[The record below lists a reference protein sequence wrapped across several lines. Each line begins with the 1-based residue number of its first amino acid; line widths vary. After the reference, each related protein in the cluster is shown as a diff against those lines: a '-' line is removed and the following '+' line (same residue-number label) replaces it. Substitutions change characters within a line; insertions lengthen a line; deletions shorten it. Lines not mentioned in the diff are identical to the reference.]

1 MIVPVTV
8 CIVTLPAAGAQD
20 DAATAAAA
28 AAAASA
34 AREVETWGISQVF
47 YSIALNPSPFASHV
61 TLCFRLS
68 SAPRAKFSPSTLQRY
83 RPFALLHIRS
93 AACCDL

>member
-47 YSIALNPSPFASHV
+47 YSIALNPAPYASHA
-61 TLCFRLS
+61 TLCCRLS
-68 SAPRAKFSPSTLQRY
+68 SAPRAKFSPSMLQRY
-83 RPFALLHIRS
+83 RPFAHLHIRL

>member
-1 MIVPVTV
+1 MPVTV

-20 DAATAAAA
+20 DAATAAAAA

-61 TLCFRLS
+61 TLCCRLS
-68 SAPRAKFSPSTLQRY
+68 SAPRAKFSPSMLQRY